1 MINLSKLLNSFYLAR
16 RNMSA
21 SFSTLFSLLSV
32 KIYLIILAVI
42 NFSCWFFARH
52 IDSEID
58 QAQIALHYSVD
69 FGIDLYGDKN
79 KIYILPLLGAIF
91 IVINFIIL
99 SVLARFNIK
108 DINFN
113 SHLLFLAAL
122 ISNIM
127 LFGAIISIYI
137 INF

>member
-1 MINLSKLLNSFYLAR
+1 MLNLSKILNSFYILRQNA
-16 RNMSA
+16 SV
-21 SFSTLFSLLSV
+21 SFSTLLSLLNV

-42 NFSCWFFARH
+42 NFSCWFLARY

-69 FGIDLYGDKN
+69 FGIDLYGDKS
-79 KIYILPLLGAIF
+79 KIYILPLLGTIF
-91 IVINFIIL
+91 IVINFVIL
-99 SVLARFNIK
+99 SVLTRFNIK

-113 SHLLFLAAL
+113 SNLLFLAAL